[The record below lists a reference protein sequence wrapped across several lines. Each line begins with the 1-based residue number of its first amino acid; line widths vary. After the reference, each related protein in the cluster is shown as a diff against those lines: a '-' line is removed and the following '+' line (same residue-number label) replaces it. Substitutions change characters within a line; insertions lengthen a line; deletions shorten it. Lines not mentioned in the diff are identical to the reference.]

1 MLRTKQFGSYEI
13 IRKIGRGM
21 TDVYLA
27 FDTRVNRHAVLKI
40 VEESSDALTQ
50 LVMQAERR
58 GAALQQQLHQL
69 DPRIIEVYEY
79 GDFEGYFFL
88 AMQYIEG
95 RTVAEVLKQEKRIEP
110 QRAAKFAVEI
120 CSQLDKLHS
129 FLADID
135 GQRRAVVHGD
145 IKPSN
150 IQIGSSDEVRLL
162 DFGIAKAITFTHSLT
177 HHNLGSPSYCSPERL
192 SRGQVDHHADLWALG
207 VTLYE
212 MVAGSPPYQAQDTRK
227 LETLIQSR
235 RPPRALPDDCPSGL
249 KAIITKALAGDL
261 HQRYVSAAAFESDL
275 RLFLQGRATIAER
288 QKRVAWNS
296 NATVESSKTGGAQDP
311 AMASTAPGRNPAPAK
326 SGSRW
331 LPTQLVA
338 KLNPEWSQ
346 AKIAAVLSVL
356 GALFWGLL
364 AGLVIFIPVGY
375 YYRYWNQSSP
385 LHGTLDY
392 TRKSVAEINADWD
405 LYRRLQQRYS
415 FLGQLSPVRSLYEPL
430 KTGLVAAA
438 EEIIDRYRTSNDPA
452 IQDFDWQKARLCL
465 QRVVEMDDRDKTAN
479 AKLALCTGYAN
490 LLRADAEQPER
501 RSQWIQSAKTNFE
514 EAIGLTPRTPDPHL
528 GLARIYVYASK
539 NVGKAVAELHE
550 AQRLGFQPGP
560 REMEEE
566 ADGYRY
572 RASQELSD
580 ALKYRKTSRELEE
593 RYLRLAQRDFDRARQ
608 LYEPI
613 LGFSNAS
620 VALRQVDDDDRTRQQ
635 LDDYLK
641 QPPPKKQRH
650 TTSRIRRWQ

>member
-1 MLRTKQFGSYEI
+1 
-13 IRKIGRGM
+13 M

-40 VEESSDALTQ
+40 VEESPDALTQ

-79 GDFEGYFFL
+79 GDLEGYFFL
-88 AMQYIEG
+88 SMQYIEG
-95 RTVAEVLKQEKRIEP
+95 RTVSEILKQEKRIEP
-110 QRAAKFAVEI
+110 LRAATFAAEI

-135 GQRRAVVHGD
+135 GQKRAVVHGD

-150 IQIGSSDEVRLL
+150 IQIGSNDEVRLL

-192 SRGQVDHHADLWALG
+192 RRGQVDHHADLWALG
-207 VTLYE
+207 VTLFE

-227 LETLIQSR
+227 LENLILSR
-235 RPPRALPDDCPSGL
+235 RPPRALPEDCPSGL

-275 RLFLQGRATIAER
+275 RLFLQGRGTVAER

-296 NATVESSKTGGAQDP
+296 NATVEKSKDDSAIEP
-311 AMASTAPGRNPAPAK
+311 AAADTLPPAK
-326 SGSRW
+326 KARGPRW
-331 LPTQLVA
+331 MPTQLVA
-338 KLNPEWSQ
+338 RLKPEWSY

-356 GALFWGLL
+356 SALFWGLL
-364 AGLVIFIPVGY
+364 AGLIIFIPAGY

-385 LHGTLDY
+385 LRGTLDFS
-392 TRKSVAEINADWD
+392 RKTPIEINADWD
-405 LYRRLQQRYS
+405 LYRRLRQSNS
-415 FLGQLSPVRSLYEPL
+415 FLGQFSPVLSLYGPL
-430 KTGLVAAA
+430 KAGLLATAD
-438 EEIIDRYRTSNDPA
+438 EIIDRYRTSNDPA
-452 IQDFDWQKARLCL
+452 IQNFDWQKAQLCL
-465 QRVVEMDDRDKTAN
+465 QRVMDMDERDKA
-479 AKLALCTGYAN
+479 AKGKLALCNGYLN
-490 LLRADAEQPER
+490 LSRAEAEQPEGR
-501 RSQWIQSAKTNFE
+501 ARWIQAAKANFD
-514 EAIGLTPRTPDPHL
+514 EAIQYTPRAPDPHL
-528 GLARIYVYASK
+528 ALSRIYVYAYK
-539 NVGKAVAELHE
+539 NVGKAVAEMQE

-566 ADGYRY
+566 ADGYRF
-572 RASQELSD
+572 RATQELSE
-580 ALKYRKTSRELEE
+580 AQKYRKASRAQEE
-593 RYLRLAQRDFDRARQ
+593 RYLQLAQRDFDRARR

-613 LGFSNAS
+613 LGFSNVN
-620 VALRQVDDDDRTRQQ
+620 VALRQVDDDDRRRQQ

-641 QPPPKKQRH
+641 QPPPKQRR
-650 TTSRIRRWQ
+650 TSSRLRRWQ